1 MWPFRLI
8 NNVVKRAGIKNAYVN
23 LWLGQLL
30 WGTIQG
36 FLLFWVVD
44 LVCHKIGLFQMQ
56 RCKDKD
62 HDEEQPAENARKSFE
77 EPTERSLDN
86 EDNENGEE

>member
-44 LVCHKIGLFQMQ
+44 LVCQRIGLLQME
-56 RCKDKD
+56 RSKLKD
-62 HDEEQPAENARKSFE
+62 HDEEQPENAGKSFDT
-77 EPTERSLDN
+77 PTERSLDN

>member
-1 MWPFRLI
+1 
-8 NNVVKRAGIKNAYVN
+8 
-23 LWLGQLL
+23 
-30 WGTIQG
+30 
-36 FLLFWVVD
+36 
-44 LVCHKIGLFQMQ
+44 MQ
-56 RCKDKD
+56 RSKDKD